1 MEIIVVATIIALVL
15 FFLGARALPG
25 AERTQRPSRV
35 TVAEIQARL
44 AAEQPRTYIPISR
57 GW

>member
-15 FFLGARALPG
+15 FFLSAHALPDV
-25 AERTQRPSRV
+25 ERTQRPRRL

-44 AAEQPRTYIPISR
+44 AAEQPRAYAPISR